1 MEFAIKTIEGQQD
14 AAVTGPRKSRT
25 LPYVPRNLSKQ
36 MVSISLIYRTFFSKP
51 CRAPTWFL
59 LKCLGTLSII
69 IGAFPAFQVLQTIE
83 NDCVSKNSMGVV
95 YFGYNL
101 NKDRA
106 KEYVDRI
113 IESSYGI
120 RKYSPQLPIMLFTNS
135 GYNGTHFEYIYDIP
149 ETLMLHGRQWWTR
162 ISLLSL
168 TRFAYTLSI
177 DSDRVICNDISSI
190 FGLLDEFDMLG
201 VSAGILPAL
210 DNGVIGYKAGRKF
223 EILTGLWMEEQIRAG
238 KDGNDQPSLARAIKR
253 FKNYRVGVLDQ
264 SWQMK
269 YIPAVGQPWGPE
281 CNMSRTLVIKQPIK
295 IAAAR
300 TCPLETN
307 SSKPRI
313 YTSNRGRSPSVSIA
327 YSQYDCDQLLNN
339 DCLFREIDWMSDTQV
354 LDKEEY
360 LSLYLSD

>member
-149 ETLMLHGRQWWTR
+149 ERPKAHALESPISTTSFGNEWSVRGALMPTDFLQKIFQGMKLCEHTLCITLITGKIQSHF
-162 ISLLSL
+162 LL
-168 TRFAYTLSI
+168 TCVARNPRWCF
-177 DSDRVICNDISSI
+177 
-190 FGLLDEFDMLG
+190 
-201 VSAGILPAL
+201 
-210 DNGVIGYKAGRKF
+210 AGR
-223 EILTGLWMEEQIRAG
+223 WPRAC
-238 KDGNDQPSLARAIKR
+238 Q
-253 FKNYRVGVLDQ
+253 
-264 SWQMK
+264 
-269 YIPAVGQPWGPE
+269 
-281 CNMSRTLVIKQPIK
+281 
-295 IAAAR
+295 
-300 TCPLETN
+300 
-307 SSKPRI
+307 
-313 YTSNRGRSPSVSIA
+313 
-327 YSQYDCDQLLNN
+327 
-339 DCLFREIDWMSDTQV
+339 
-354 LDKEEY
+354 
-360 LSLYLSD
+360 